1 MGFLRRLF
9 GPSQDEVWRQFS
21 DQIGAEFFKGSF
33 FKGVSKV
40 QATIEKAEVTLDT
53 FVVSTG
59 KSSVTYT
66 RIRAVFLN
74 KAGFRF
80 TIYRKG
86 LFSGLG
92 KLLGMQDIE
101 VGGPK
106 FERLEPLF
114 GTPGYLDEQI
124 IESGSPEFD
133 RDFIIKANDESKA
146 RSIFKQLKIRELID
160 SQPSIFLQLRETD
173 KRTRERLGSAT
184 DELYFQEVGVI
195 KDPSRLGSLF
205 ELYREILKTLRNT
218 GS

>member
-1 MGFLRRLF
+1 MGFLKRLF
-9 GPSQDEVWRQFS
+9 GPPQDELWKQFA
-21 DQIGAEFFKGSF
+21 DRIGAEFFKGSF
-33 FKGVSKV
+33 FKGTSKV
-40 QATIEKAEVTLDT
+40 QAMVEHAEVTLDT

-74 KAGFRF
+74 HERFRF

-114 GTPGYLDEQI
+114 GTPGYLDAQI

-133 RDFIIKANDESKA
+133 RDFIIKSNDESKA
-146 RSIFKQLKIRELID
+146 RTLFKQLKIRELIE
-160 SQPSIFLQLRETD
+160 SQPSIFLQIKDTD
-173 KRTRERLGSAT
+173 KRTRARLGSNA
-184 DELYFQEVGVI
+184 DELYFHEVGVI
-195 KDPSRLGSLF
+195 KDTARLGSLF
-205 ELYREILKTLRNT
+205 ELYAEILKTLR
-218 GS
+218 G

>member
-9 GPSQDEVWRQFS
+9 GPSQNEVWKQFS
-21 DQIGAEFFKGSF
+21 DEIGAEFFKGSF
-33 FKGVSKV
+33 FKGPSKV
-40 QATIEKAEVTLDT
+40 QARIDDAEVTLDT

-66 RIRAVFLN
+66 RIRAVFIN
-74 KAGFRF
+74 QEGFRF

-86 LFSGLG
+86 LLSGLG

-114 GTPGYLDEQI
+114 GTPGYLDAQI

-133 RDFIIKANDESKA
+133 SDFIIKANDESKA
-146 RSIFKQLKIRELID
+146 RLLFKQLRIRELIE
-160 SQPSIFLQLRETD
+160 SQPSIFLQIKDSD
-173 KRTRERLGSAT
+173 KRARARLGSAAA
-184 DELYFQEVGVI
+184 ELYFQEIGVI
-195 KDPSRLGSLF
+195 NDTARLRSLF
-205 ELYREILKTLRNT
+205 ELYAAILKTLRDT
-218 GS
+218 RS